1 MSGDEMHV
9 NVTWCPRGFIGSAAE
24 LKEPVIA
31 VSLGGLR
38 RKIESLMV
46 PDSVELR
53 FHLDQ
58 QGDPRA
64 RRAPVGWVGNPRPAR
79 EVSPKVEWKGGDFAL
94 RVVARKGGLTDARKS
109 GISDLR

>member
-58 QGDPRA
+58 QATRERDA
-64 RRAPVGWVGNPRPAR
+64 RRWGGSGTRDRPVR
-79 EVSPKVEWKGGDFAL
+79 
-94 RVVARKGGLTDARKS
+94 
-109 GISDLR
+109 